1 MRITSSNVETALNN
15 FRALMKPCFINAA
28 SFPEAEV
35 DIGSGIKIPPIILYG
50 VDRIKATSSLTK
62 TDSTYDLTQIDRIDR
77 TTYDKIQIS
86 VNSDSSDS
94 SDTTPRFSYIPN
106 TTYIPIT
113 TYIPY
118 DKYTLDDIRT
128 AVDSD
133 PKVRSTHR
141 EYLSYLIYHYIQ
153 LIILS
158 AIAIKITTKP
168 IESDKTL
175 YTSYKTYITN
185 YIPHVRD
192 IDTGQPIQNYLSNK
206 SKVSNSSSSFV
217 EQKTYNKK
225 IINEIED
232 NERHLD
238 YLYLY
243 IYFIITLLVVIIL
256 FCILFK
262 NKNNYLIAVLVLLIL
277 INAYFSKYV
286 VLIEGFTD
294 IVNGDNC
301 DIHKDELIKFHL
313 CQVLNVAYER
323 FKSDDLPIIE
333 GVASELI
340 GENKLYKEL
349 YAKTKNLNINME
361 DKINIDTFSFYR
373 RKAYTNL
380 FMRIVIL
387 AVLLLILYNI
397 FGYNYIIVI
406 LGIVLF
412 CLILM
417 VYFYT
422 LKHINRTN
430 YSSKNWNHKYM
441 YSK

>member
-1 MRITSSNVETALNN
+1 MTINSGDVENALNE
-15 FRALMKPCFINAA
+15 FRALMKPCFIDSTNF
-28 SFPEAEV
+28 SGIEV
-35 DIGSGIKIPPIILYG
+35 DISEIQIPPEIQDYASGTNQIT
-50 VDRIKATSSLTK
+50 DNSLDVNLDIY
-62 TDSTYDLTQIDRIDR
+62 DSTQIDKISQA
-77 TTYDKIQIS
+77 TYDKIQIY
-86 VNSDSSDS
+86 DTSSFTSIKD
-94 SDTTPRFSYIPN
+94 
-106 TTYIPIT
+106 
-113 TYIPY
+113 YIPY
-118 DKYTLDDIRT
+118 DKYTLQNIRT

-133 PKVRSTHR
+133 VKVRSTHR
-141 EYLSYLIYHYIQ
+141 EYLSHLIYHYIQ

-158 AIAIKITTKP
+158 AVAIKITSQSG
-168 IESDKTL
+168 EL

-185 YIPHVRD
+185 YITNVRD
-192 IDTGQPIQNYLSNK
+192 IDTGQPIQNYVSNK
-206 SKVSNSSSSFV
+206 SKVFNSSSSFV

-262 NKNNYLIAVLVLLIL
+262 NKNNYLVAVLVLLIL

-286 VLIEGFTD
+286 VLIEGFNNIDLATS
-294 IVNGDNC
+294 NCPYGDT
-301 DIHKDELIKFHL
+301 IKFHL
-313 CQVLNVAYER
+313 CQALNVAYER
-323 FKSDDLPIIE
+323 FKSNDLPIIE
-333 GVASELI
+333 GVATKLI

>member
-1 MRITSSNVETALNN
+1 MTINSGDVENALNE
-15 FRALMKPCFINAA
+15 FRALMKPCFIDSTNF
-28 SFPEAEV
+28 SGIEV
-35 DIGSGIKIPPIILYG
+35 DISEIQIPPEIQDYASGTNQIT
-50 VDRIKATSSLTK
+50 DNSLDVNLDIY
-62 TDSTYDLTQIDRIDR
+62 DSTQIDKISQA
-77 TTYDKIQIS
+77 TYDKIQIY
-86 VNSDSSDS
+86 DTSSFTSIKD
-94 SDTTPRFSYIPN
+94 
-106 TTYIPIT
+106 
-113 TYIPY
+113 YIPY
-118 DKYTLDDIRT
+118 AKYTLQNIRT
-128 AVDSD
+128 AVGSD
-133 PKVRSTHR
+133 VNVRSTHR
-141 EYLSYLIYHYIQ
+141 EYLSHLIYHYIQ

-158 AIAIKITTKP
+158 AVAIKITSQSG
-168 IESDKTL
+168 EL

-185 YIPHVRD
+185 YITNVRD
-192 IDTGQPIQNYLSNK
+192 IDTGQPIQNYVSNK
-206 SKVSNSSSSFV
+206 SKVFNSSSSFV

-262 NKNNYLIAVLVLLIL
+262 NKNNYLVAVLVLLIL

-286 VLIEGFTD
+286 VLIEGFNNIDLATS
-294 IVNGDNC
+294 NCPYGDT
-301 DIHKDELIKFHL
+301 IKFHL
-313 CQVLNVAYER
+313 CQALNVAYER
-323 FKSDDLPIIE
+323 FKSNDLPIIE
-333 GVASELI
+333 GVATKLI

>member
-1 MRITSSNVETALNN
+1 MPITSGNVEDALND
-15 FRALMKPCFINAA
+15 FRALMKSCFIDPA
-28 SFPEAEV
+28 SFANIEV
-35 DIGSGIKIPPIILYG
+35 NIGSGIKIPPTIQPY
-50 VDRIKATSSLTK
+50 ASSSSNINQI
-62 TDSTYDLTQIDRIDR
+62 TDNNLSHDLDIYDSKQIDKISQA
-77 TTYDKIQIS
+77 TYNKIQINPTS
-86 VNSDSSDS
+86 
-94 SDTTPRFSYIPN
+94 
-106 TTYIPIT
+106 PIN

-118 DKYTLDDIRT
+118 EKYKLEDIRT
-128 AVDSD
+128 AVGSSSS
-133 PKVRSTHR
+133 VRSTHR
-141 EYLSYLIYHYIQ
+141 EYLSHLIYHYIQ

-158 AIAIKITTKP
+158 AIAIAIKIRTGAF
-168 IESDKTL
+168 IGVHKTL
-175 YTSYKTYITN
+175 YKTYIS
-185 YIPHVRD
+185 YIQKYIENVRD
-192 IDTGQPIQNYLSNK
+192 IDTGQPIQNYVSNK

-262 NKNNYLIAVLVLLIL
+262 NKNNYLVAVLVLLIL

-286 VLIEGFTD
+286 VLIEGFSNIDLTTS
-294 IVNGDNC
+294 NC
-301 DIHKDELIKFHL
+301 EASNTIKYHL
-313 CQVLNVAYER
+313 CQALNIAYER

-333 GVASELI
+333 GVASKLI

-349 YAKTKNLNINME
+349 YVKTRNLNINME

>member
-1 MRITSSNVETALNN
+1 MAITSGDVEKALND
-15 FRALMKPCFINAA
+15 FRALMKPCFIDQN
-28 SFPEAEV
+28 SFTDTEV
-35 DIGSGIKIPPIILYG
+35 DIGSGIKIPPEISANSNQITTE
-50 VDRIKATSSLTK
+50 DSLTVD
-62 TDSTYDLTQIDRIDR
+62 TSIYDSNEP
-77 TTYDKIQIS
+77 DKINAITYTS
-86 VNSDSSDS
+86 IKINSTSLN
-94 SDTTPRFSYIPN
+94 I
-106 TTYIPIT
+106 

-118 DKYTLDDIRT
+118 NKYKLEDIRT
-128 AVDSD
+128 AVGSSSS
-133 PKVRSTHR
+133 VRSTHR
-141 EYLSYLIYHYIQ
+141 EYLSHLIYHYIQ

-158 AIAIKITTKP
+158 AIAIKISTQSG
-168 IESDKTL
+168 EL
-175 YTSYKTYITN
+175 YTSYRTYITN
-185 YIPHVRD
+185 YIPNVRD
-192 IDTGQPIQNYLSNK
+192 INTGQPIQNYLSNK
-206 SKVSNSSSSFV
+206 SKVSDSSSSFV

-225 IINEIED
+225 IINEIKD

-262 NKNNYLIAVLVLLIL
+262 NKNNYLISTLVVLIL
-277 INAYFSKYV
+277 VNAYFSKYV
-286 VLIEGFTD
+286 VLIEGFSDD
-294 IVNGDNC
+294 IDLTTSKC
-301 DIHKDELIKFHL
+301 SYIDTIQYHL
-313 CQVLNVAYER
+313 CQALNVAYER
-323 FKSDDLPIIE
+323 FKSDDLPIIK

-361 DKINIDTFSFYR
+361 DKINIETFSFYR

>member
-1 MRITSSNVETALNN
+1 MTINSGDVENALNE
-15 FRALMKPCFINAA
+15 FRALMKPCFIDSTNF
-28 SFPEAEV
+28 SGIEV
-35 DIGSGIKIPPIILYG
+35 DISEIQIPPEIQDYASGTNQIT
-50 VDRIKATSSLTK
+50 DNSLDVNLDIY
-62 TDSTYDLTQIDRIDR
+62 DSTQIDKISQA
-77 TTYDKIQIS
+77 TYDKIQIY
-86 VNSDSSDS
+86 DTSSFTSIKD
-94 SDTTPRFSYIPN
+94 
-106 TTYIPIT
+106 
-113 TYIPY
+113 YIPY
-118 DKYTLDDIRT
+118 AKYTLQNIRT
-128 AVDSD
+128 AVGSD
-133 PKVRSTHR
+133 LNVRSTHR
-141 EYLSYLIYHYIQ
+141 EYLSHLIYHYIQ

-158 AIAIKITTKP
+158 AVAIKITSQSG
-168 IESDKTL
+168 EL

-185 YIPHVRD
+185 YITNVRD
-192 IDTGQPIQNYLSNK
+192 IDTGQPIQNYVSNK
-206 SKVSNSSSSFV
+206 SKVFNSSSSFV
-217 EQKTYNKK
+217 EQKTHNKK

-262 NKNNYLIAVLVLLIL
+262 NKNNYLVAVLVLLIL

-286 VLIEGFTD
+286 VLIEGFNNIDLATS
-294 IVNGDNC
+294 NCPYGDT
-301 DIHKDELIKFHL
+301 IKFHL
-313 CQVLNVAYER
+313 CQALNVAYER
-323 FKSDDLPIIE
+323 FKSNDLPIIE
-333 GVASELI
+333 GVATKLI

>member
-1 MRITSSNVETALNN
+1 MTINSGDVENALNE
-15 FRALMKPCFINAA
+15 FRALMKPCFIDSTNF
-28 SFPEAEV
+28 SGIEV
-35 DIGSGIKIPPIILYG
+35 DISEIQIPPEIQDYASGTNQIT
-50 VDRIKATSSLTK
+50 DNSLDVNLDIY
-62 TDSTYDLTQIDRIDR
+62 DSTQIDKISQA
-77 TTYDKIQIS
+77 TYDKIQIY
-86 VNSDSSDS
+86 DTSSFTSIKD
-94 SDTTPRFSYIPN
+94 
-106 TTYIPIT
+106 
-113 TYIPY
+113 YIPY
-118 DKYTLDDIRT
+118 AKYTLQNIRT
-128 AVDSD
+128 AVGSD
-133 PKVRSTHR
+133 LNVRSTHR
-141 EYLSYLIYHYIQ
+141 EYLSHLIYHYIQ

-158 AIAIKITTKP
+158 AVAIKITSQSG
-168 IESDKTL
+168 EL

-185 YIPHVRD
+185 YITNVRD
-192 IDTGQPIQNYLSNK
+192 IDTGQPIQNYVSNK
-206 SKVSNSSSSFV
+206 SKVFNSSSSFV
-217 EQKTYNKK
+217 EQKTHNKK

-262 NKNNYLIAVLVLLIL
+262 NKNNYLISVLILLIL

-286 VLIEGFTD
+286 VLIEGFNNIDLATS
-294 IVNGDNC
+294 NCPYGDT
-301 DIHKDELIKFHL
+301 IKFHL
-313 CQVLNVAYER
+313 CQALNVAYER
-323 FKSDDLPIIE
+323 FKSNDLPIIE
-333 GVASELI
+333 GVATKLI

>member
-1 MRITSSNVETALNN
+1 MVINSSNVEKALNE
-15 FRALMKPCFINAA
+15 FRDLMKPCFINTA
-28 SFPEAEV
+28 SFSNIEV
-35 DIGSGIKIPPIILYG
+35 NIGSGIKIPPIIQSYTDNG
-50 VDRIKATSSLTK
+50 NTNQITDNSL
-62 TDSTYDLTQIDRIDR
+62 DVNLDIYDTTQIYKISQP
-77 TTYDKIQIS
+77 TYDKIQIS
-86 VNSDSSDS
+86 GIDIN
-94 SDTTPRFSYIPN
+94 
-106 TTYIPIT
+106 

-118 DKYTLDDIRT
+118 DKYTLNDIRN
-128 AVDSD
+128 AVGSDSN
-133 PKVRSTHR
+133 VRSTHR
-141 EYLSYLIYHYIQ
+141 EYLSHLIYHYIQ

-158 AIAIKITTKP
+158 AIAIKIYDYNTEEQKSSN
-168 IESDKTL
+168 I
-175 YTSYKTYITN
+175 YTSYKTYIIN
-185 YIPHVRD
+185 YISNVRD
-192 IDTGQPIQNYLSNK
+192 IDTGQPIQNYVGNK

-243 IYFIITLLVVIIL
+243 IYFIITLLIVIIL

-262 NKNNYLIAVLVLLIL
+262 NKNNYLIAVLILLIL

-294 IVNGDNC
+294 IVNGDKC
-301 DIHKDELIKFHL
+301 DTHTNPIKFHL
-313 CQVLNVAYER
+313 CQALNVAYER
-323 FKSDDLPIIE
+323 FKSNELPIIE
-333 GVASELI
+333 GVATKLI

>member
-1 MRITSSNVETALNN
+1 MTINSGDVENALNE
-15 FRALMKPCFINAA
+15 FRALMKPCFIDSTNF
-28 SFPEAEV
+28 SGIEV
-35 DIGSGIKIPPIILYG
+35 DISEIQIPPEIQDYASGTNQIT
-50 VDRIKATSSLTK
+50 DNSLDVNLDIY
-62 TDSTYDLTQIDRIDR
+62 DSTQIDKISQA
-77 TTYDKIQIS
+77 TYDKIQIY
-86 VNSDSSDS
+86 DTSSFTSIKD
-94 SDTTPRFSYIPN
+94 
-106 TTYIPIT
+106 
-113 TYIPY
+113 YIPY
-118 DKYTLDDIRT
+118 DKYTLQNIRT

-133 PKVRSTHR
+133 VNVRSTHR
-141 EYLSYLIYHYIQ
+141 EYLSHLIYHYIQ

-158 AIAIKITTKP
+158 AVVIKITAQP
-168 IESDKTL
+168 ITSGKL
-175 YTSYKTYITN
+175 YDSYKTYITN
-185 YIPHVRD
+185 YITNVRD
-192 IDTGQPIQNYLSNK
+192 IDTGQPIQNYVSNK
-206 SKVSNSSSSFV
+206 SKVFDSSSSFV

-262 NKNNYLIAVLVLLIL
+262 NKNNYLISVLILLIL

-286 VLIEGFTD
+286 VLIEGFNNIDLATS
-294 IVNGDNC
+294 NCPYGDT
-301 DIHKDELIKFHL
+301 IKFHL
-313 CQVLNVAYER
+313 CQALNVAYER
-323 FKSDDLPIIE
+323 FKSNDLPIIE
-333 GVASELI
+333 GVATKLI

>member
-1 MRITSSNVETALNN
+1 MPITSNNVENTLND
-15 FRALMKPCFINAA
+15 FRDLMKPCFINSA
-28 SFPEAEV
+28 SFSNIEV
-35 DIGSGIKIPPIILYG
+35 NIGSGIKIPPIIQSYTTTNQ
-50 VDRIKATSSLTK
+50 I
-62 TDSTYDLTQIDRIDR
+62 TDSGLTVTTSTYVPTQIDKISQA
-77 TTYDKIQIS
+77 TYDKIQIYDTSSGSS
-86 VNSDSSDS
+86 VSTSIN
-94 SDTTPRFSYIPN
+94 
-106 TTYIPIT
+106 TYIS
-113 TYIPY
+113 Y
-118 DKYTLDDIRT
+118 DKYTLQYIRT
-128 AVDSD
+128 AVDSA
-133 PKVRSTHR
+133 PSVRSTHR
-141 EYLSYLIYHYIQ
+141 EYLSHLIYHYIQ

-158 AIAIKITTKP
+158 AIAIKINTNQSG
-168 IESDKTL
+168 EL
-175 YTSYKTYITN
+175 YDSYKTYITN
-185 YIPHVRD
+185 YITNVRD
-192 IDTGQPIQNYLSNK
+192 IDTEQPIQNYVSNK

-243 IYFIITLLVVIIL
+243 IYFIITLLIVIIL

-262 NKNNYLIAVLVLLIL
+262 NKNNYLIAVLILLIL

-286 VLIEGFTD
+286 VLIEGFAN

-301 DIHKDELIKFHL
+301 DTHKGELIKFHL
-313 CQVLNVAYER
+313 CQALNVAYER
-323 FKSDDLPIIE
+323 FKSNEIPIIE
-333 GVASELI
+333 GVATKLI

-387 AVLLLILYNI
+387 AILLLILYNI

>member
-1 MRITSSNVETALNN
+1 MTINSGNVEKALNE
-15 FRALMKPCFINAA
+15 FRALMKPCFIDPN
-28 SFPEAEV
+28 SFTNIAV
-35 DIGSGIKIPPIILYG
+35 VIGGIKIPPKISASSSQITTEDSLT
-50 VDRIKATSSLTK
+50 VDISIYDPSKPDKINEITYNSIKINATSL
-62 TDSTYDLTQIDRIDR
+62 I
-77 TTYDKIQIS
+77 
-86 VNSDSSDS
+86 N
-94 SDTTPRFSYIPN
+94 
-106 TTYIPIT
+106 

-118 DKYTLDDIRT
+118 EKYTLNDIRI
-128 AVDSD
+128 AVSSN
-133 PKVRSTHR
+133 PNVKSTHR
-141 EYLSYLIYHYIQ
+141 EYLSHLIYHYIQ

-158 AIAIKITTKP
+158 AIAIKIRTTP
-168 IESDKTL
+168 FIEDDKTL
-175 YTSYKTYITN
+175 YKSYKTYITN
-185 YIPHVRD
+185 YITNVRD
-192 IDTGQPIQNYLSNK
+192 IDTGQPIQNYVSNK

-243 IYFIITLLVVIIL
+243 IYFIITLLIVIIL

>member
-1 MRITSSNVETALNN
+1 MPITSNNVENTLND
-15 FRALMKPCFINAA
+15 FRDLMKPCFINSA
-28 SFPEAEV
+28 SFSNIEV
-35 DIGSGIKIPPIILYG
+35 NIGSGIKIPPIIQSYTTTNQ
-50 VDRIKATSSLTK
+50 I
-62 TDSTYDLTQIDRIDR
+62 TDSGLTVTTSTYVPTQIDKISQA
-77 TTYDKIQIS
+77 TYDKIQIYDTSSGSS
-86 VNSDSSDS
+86 VSTSIN
-94 SDTTPRFSYIPN
+94 
-106 TTYIPIT
+106 TYIS
-113 TYIPY
+113 Y
-118 DKYTLDDIRT
+118 DKYTLQYIRT
-128 AVDSD
+128 AVDSA
-133 PKVRSTHR
+133 PSVRSTHR
-141 EYLSYLIYHYIQ
+141 EYLSHLIYHYIQ

-158 AIAIKITTKP
+158 AIAIKINTNQSG
-168 IESDKTL
+168 EL
-175 YTSYKTYITN
+175 YDSYKTYITN
-185 YIPHVRD
+185 YITNVRD
-192 IDTGQPIQNYLSNK
+192 IDTEQPIQNYVSNK

-243 IYFIITLLVVIIL
+243 IYFIITLLIVIIL

-262 NKNNYLIAVLVLLIL
+262 NKNNYLIAVLILLIL

-286 VLIEGFTD
+286 VLIEGFAN

-301 DIHKDELIKFHL
+301 DTHKDELIKFHL
-313 CQVLNVAYER
+313 CQALNVAYER
-323 FKSDDLPIIE
+323 FKSNEIPIIE
-333 GVASELI
+333 GVATKLI

-387 AVLLLILYNI
+387 AILLLILYNI

-417 VYFYT
+417 VYFLY
-422 LKHINRTN
+422 LKT
-430 YSSKNWNHKYM
+430 Y
-441 YSK
+441 

>member
-1 MRITSSNVETALNN
+1 MTINSGNVENALNT
-15 FRALMKPCFINAA
+15 FRDLMKPCFIDQDRLADT
-28 SFPEAEV
+28 EV
-35 DIGSGIKIPPIILYG
+35 VIGSGSEITIPPKINSI
-50 VDRIKATSSLTK
+50 
-62 TDSTYDLTQIDRIDR
+62 TDNDLTEDDFIYDPIQ
-77 TTYDKIQIS
+77 TDKIS
-86 VNSDSSDS
+86 EA
-94 SDTTPRFSYIPN
+94 
-106 TTYIPIT
+106 TYNKIRINNKDLIK
-113 TYIPY
+113 YIPY
-118 DKYTLDDIRT
+118 DKYTLNNIRN

-141 EYLSYLIYHYIQ
+141 EYLSHLIYHYIQ

-158 AIAIKITTKP
+158 AIAIKIRTTP
-168 IESDKTL
+168 SIENDKTL
-175 YTSYKTYITN
+175 YTSFRTYITN
-185 YIPHVRD
+185 YIRNVRD

-206 SKVSNSSSSFV
+206 SKVSNSSSFFV
-217 EQKTYNKK
+217 EQKTHNKK
-225 IINEIED
+225 LINEIND
-232 NERHLD
+232 NERHLE

-243 IYFIITLLVVIIL
+243 IYFIITLLIVIIL

-262 NKNNYLIAVLVLLIL
+262 NKNSYLIAVLVLLIL

-286 VLIEGFTD
+286 VLIEGFNSD
-294 IVNGDNC
+294 I
-301 DIHKDELIKFHL
+301 DITTGKCSFEEPISYHL
-313 CQVLNVAYER
+313 CQALNVAYER
-323 FKSDDLPIIE
+323 FKSDDLPIIK
-333 GVASELI
+333 GVASKLI

-361 DKINIDTFSFYR
+361 DKININTFLFYR

>member
-1 MRITSSNVETALNN
+1 MPITSGNVENALNT
-15 FRALMKPCFINAA
+15 FRALMKPCFINTA
-28 SFPEAEV
+28 SFDNTEFNL
-35 DIGSGIKIPPIILYG
+35 GSGIKIPPKIEKG
-50 VDRIKATSSLTK
+50 SNQIKDNNLSLDLDIY
-62 TDSTYDLTQIDRIDR
+62 DSKQIDKISQA
-77 TTYDKIQIS
+77 TYDKIQIND
-86 VNSDSSDS
+86 NSGVP
-94 SDTTPRFSYIPN
+94 TLIN
-106 TTYIPIT
+106 TYIL
-113 TYIPY
+113 Y
-118 DKYTLDDIRT
+118 DKYTLQDIRT
-128 AVDSD
+128 AVGSD
-133 PKVRSTHR
+133 LNVRSTHR
-141 EYLSYLIYHYIQ
+141 EYLSHLIYHYIQ

-158 AIAIKITTKP
+158 AIAIN
-168 IESDKTL
+168 
-175 YTSYKTYITN
+175 YTDENKNKNIYKSYKTYITN
-185 YIPHVRD
+185 YITNVRD
-192 IDTGQPIQNYLSNK
+192 IDTGQPIQNYVSNK
-206 SKVSNSSSSFV
+206 SKVFDSSSSFV

-243 IYFIITLLVVIIL
+243 IYFIITLLIVIIL

-262 NKNNYLIAVLVLLIL
+262 NKNNYLVAVLVLLIL

-294 IVNGDNC
+294 IVNGDKC
-301 DIHKDELIKFHL
+301 DTHKAEEIKFHL
-313 CQVLNVAYER
+313 CQALNVAYER
-323 FKSDDLPIIE
+323 FKSNELPIIE
-333 GVASELI
+333 GVATKLI

-349 YAKTKNLNINME
+349 YAKTRNLNINME

>member
-1 MRITSSNVETALNN
+1 MPITSNNVENTLND
-15 FRALMKPCFINAA
+15 FRDLMKPCFINSA
-28 SFPEAEV
+28 SFSNIEV
-35 DIGSGIKIPPIILYG
+35 NIGSGIKIPPIIQSYTTTNQ
-50 VDRIKATSSLTK
+50 I
-62 TDSTYDLTQIDRIDR
+62 TDSGLTVTTSTYVPTQIDKISQA
-77 TTYDKIQIS
+77 TYDKIQIYDTSSGSS
-86 VNSDSSDS
+86 VSTSIN
-94 SDTTPRFSYIPN
+94 
-106 TTYIPIT
+106 TYIS
-113 TYIPY
+113 Y
-118 DKYTLDDIRT
+118 DKYTLQYIRT
-128 AVDSD
+128 AVDSA
-133 PKVRSTHR
+133 PSVRSTHR
-141 EYLSYLIYHYIQ
+141 EYLSHLIYHYIQ

-158 AIAIKITTKP
+158 AIAIKINTNQSG
-168 IESDKTL
+168 EL
-175 YTSYKTYITN
+175 YDSYKTYITN
-185 YIPHVRD
+185 YITNVRD
-192 IDTGQPIQNYLSNK
+192 IDTEQPIQNYVSNK

-243 IYFIITLLVVIIL
+243 IYFIITLLIVIIL

-262 NKNNYLIAVLVLLIL
+262 NKNNYLIAVLILLIL

-286 VLIEGFTD
+286 VLIEGFAN

-301 DIHKDELIKFHL
+301 DTHKGELIKFHL
-313 CQVLNVAYER
+313 CQALNVAYER
-323 FKSDDLPIIE
+323 FKSNEIPIIE
-333 GVASELI
+333 GVATKLI

>member
-1 MRITSSNVETALNN
+1 MAINSGDVENALNE
-15 FRALMKPCFINAA
+15 FRALMKPCFINSA
-28 SFPEAEV
+28 SFPDTAV
-35 DIGSGIKIPPIILYG
+35 VLGSGIKIPPIIQSYTTNRNQNQITASG
-50 VDRIKATSSLTK
+50 LTD
-62 TDSTYDLTQIDRIDR
+62 TTSTYVTTQIDKISQA
-77 TTYDKIQIS
+77 TYDKIQIS
-86 VNSDSSDS
+86 GN
-94 SDTTPRFSYIPN
+94 YI
-106 TTYIPIT
+106 Y

-118 DKYTLDDIRT
+118 DKYTLNNIRIE
-128 AVDSD
+128 VGSD
-133 PKVRSTHR
+133 LKVKSTHR
-141 EYLSYLIYHYIQ
+141 EYLSHLIYHYIQ

-158 AIAIKITTKP
+158 AIAIQITNTAS
-168 IESDKTL
+168 IIAGTTL
-175 YTSYKTYITN
+175 YDSYKTYIIN
-185 YIPHVRD
+185 YISNVKN
-192 IDTGQPIQNYLSNK
+192 IDTGQPIQNYVSNK

-225 IINEIED
+225 IINEIDD

-243 IYFIITLLVVIIL
+243 IYFIITLLIVIIL

-262 NKNNYLIAVLVLLIL
+262 NKNNYLIAVLILLLL

-286 VLIEGFTD
+286 VLIEGFAN
-294 IVNGDNC
+294 IVNGDKCHTHSN
-301 DIHKDELIKFHL
+301 LKFHL
-313 CQVLNVAYER
+313 CQALNVAYER
-323 FKSDDLPIIE
+323 FKSNELPIIE
-333 GVASELI
+333 GVATKLI

-361 DKINIDTFSFYR
+361 DKININTFSFYR

-387 AVLLLILYNI
+387 SILLLILYNI

>member
-1 MRITSSNVETALNN
+1 MSITSENVEKALNN
-15 FRALMKPCFINAA
+15 FRDLMKPCFINSA
-28 SFPEAEV
+28 SFGDAKFDI
-35 DIGSGIKIPPIILYG
+35 DIGSGIYIPPIIQAY
-50 VDRIKATSSLTK
+50 IYSNQITTSNLTE
-62 TDSTYDLTQIDRIDR
+62 TDSTYDSTQIDKISQA
-77 TTYDKIQIS
+77 TYDKIKINDT
-86 VNSDSSDS
+86 NS
-94 SDTTPRFSYIPN
+94 TPINSYIPYN
-106 TTYIPIT
+106 
-113 TYIPY
+113 
-118 DKYTLDDIRT
+118 KYTLQYIRT
-128 AVDSD
+128 AVGSNSN
-133 PKVRSTHR
+133 VRSTYR
-141 EYLSYLIYHYIQ
+141 EYLSHLIYHYIQ

-158 AIAIKITTKP
+158 AIAIKIRTSGSFIT
-168 IESDKTL
+168 SDKTL
-175 YTSYKTYITN
+175 HKTYISYITN
-185 YIPHVRD
+185 YIPNVGD
-192 IDTGQPIQNYLSNK
+192 IDTGQPIQNYISNK

-262 NKNNYLIAVLVLLIL
+262 NKNNYLVAVLVLLIL

-286 VLIEGFTD
+286 VLIEGFSTIEVIAQSPRTSPTECSDHLD
-294 IVNGDNC
+294 IQ
-301 DIHKDELIKFHL
+301 KDSKSVIKYKLCQAFQITYNKFNNNSIDSTELIREH
-313 CQVLNVAYER
+313 
-323 FKSDDLPIIE
+323 
-333 GVASELI
+333 
-340 GENKLYKEL
+340 KLYDGL
-349 YAKTKNLNINME
+349 YNKAKNINLNTK

-422 LKHINRTN
+422 LKHMSRTN
-430 YSSKNWNHKYM
+430 YRSKNWI
-441 YSK
+441 

>member
-1 MRITSSNVETALNN
+1 MAINSGDVENALND
-15 FRALMKPCFINAA
+15 FRDLMKPCFINST
-28 SFPEAEV
+28 SFLDTEV
-35 DIGSGIKIPPIILYG
+35 VIGGIKIPPIIQSY
-50 VDRIKATSSLTK
+50 TSNGSQNQI
-62 TDSTYDLTQIDRIDR
+62 TDSGLTGNTSTYVPTQIDKISQA
-77 TTYDKIQIS
+77 TYDKIKIH
-86 VNSDSSDS
+86 NSSNVLTS
-94 SDTTPRFSYIPN
+94 
-106 TTYIPIT
+106 IT
-113 TYIPY
+113 DYIPY
-118 DKYTLDDIRT
+118 TKYTLEDIRK

-133 PKVRSTHR
+133 PKVRSTHT
-141 EYLSYLIYHYIQ
+141 EYLSHLIYHYIQ

-158 AIAIKITTKP
+158 AIAIKITTAPAITSGK
-168 IESDKTL
+168 L
-175 YTSYKTYITN
+175 YTSYKTYITY
-185 YIPHVRD
+185 YISIVKD
-192 IDTGQPIQNYLSNK
+192 IDRTLIKKNYNSNK
-206 SKVSNSSSSFV
+206 NKVSNSSSSFV

-262 NKNNYLIAVLVLLIL
+262 NKNNYLVAVLVLLIL

-286 VLIEGFTD
+286 VLIEGFSTNID
-294 IVNGDNC
+294 ITTGKC
-301 DIHKDELIKFHL
+301 SYTEPILYHL
-313 CQVLNVAYER
+313 CQALNVVYQR
-323 FKSDDLPIIE
+323 FKSSRLPIIE
-333 GVASELI
+333 GVSTQIIVEH
-340 GENKLYKEL
+340 KLYTGL
-349 YAKTKNLNINME
+349 YNKAKNINLNTKN
-361 DKINIDTFSFYR
+361 KINIDTFSFYR

-422 LKHINRTN
+422 LKHMSRTN
-430 YSSKNWNHKYM
+430 YRSKNWI
-441 YSK
+441 

>member
-1 MRITSSNVETALNN
+1 MPITSGNVEKALND
-15 FRALMKPCFINAA
+15 FRALMKPCFINSA
-28 SFPEAEV
+28 SFDNTEFNL
-35 DIGSGIKIPPIILYG
+35 GSGIKIPPDSNNI
-50 VDRIKATSSLTK
+50 ATEASLTAE
-62 TDSTYDLTQIDRIDR
+62 TSICDSNEP
-77 TTYDKIQIS
+77 DKINAI
-86 VNSDSSDS
+86 
-94 SDTTPRFSYIPN
+94 
-106 TTYIPIT
+106 TYTSIKINGTSLDT

-118 DKYTLDDIRT
+118 AKYTLQNIT
-128 AVDSD
+128 IAVGSD
-133 PKVRSTHR
+133 LNVRSTHR
-141 EYLSYLIYHYIQ
+141 EYLSHLIYHYIQ

-158 AIAIKITTKP
+158 AVAIKITSQSG
-168 IESDKTL
+168 EL

-185 YIPHVRD
+185 YITNVRD
-192 IDTGQPIQNYLSNK
+192 IDTGQPIQNYVSNK
-206 SKVSNSSSSFV
+206 SKVFNSSSSFV
-217 EQKTYNKK
+217 EQKTHNKK

-262 NKNNYLIAVLVLLIL
+262 NKNNYLVAVLILLIL

-286 VLIEGFTD
+286 VLIEGFNNIDLATS
-294 IVNGDNC
+294 NCPYGDT
-301 DIHKDELIKFHL
+301 IKFHL
-313 CQVLNVAYER
+313 CQALNVAYER
-323 FKSDDLPIIE
+323 FKSNDLPIIE
-333 GVASELI
+333 GVATKLI

>member
-1 MRITSSNVETALNN
+1 MSITSGNVENALNT
-15 FRALMKPCFINAA
+15 FRDLMKPCFINTA
-28 SFPEAEV
+28 SFSNIEV
-35 DIGSGIKIPPIILYG
+35 NIGSGIKIPPDSNNI
-50 VDRIKATSSLTK
+50 ATKDSLTAQ
-62 TDSTYDLTQIDRIDR
+62 TSIYDSNEPDKINKITYDNIKNND
-77 TTYDKIQIS
+77 TYLI
-86 VNSDSSDS
+86 N
-94 SDTTPRFSYIPN
+94 
-106 TTYIPIT
+106 TYIL
-113 TYIPY
+113 Y
-118 DKYTLDDIRT
+118 DKYTLQDIGI
-128 AVDSD
+128 AVDSN

-141 EYLSYLIYHYIQ
+141 EYLSHLIYHYIQ

-158 AIAIKITTKP
+158 AIAIKITTTSITSGK
-168 IESDKTL
+168 L
-175 YTSYKTYITN
+175 YDSYKTYITN
-185 YIPHVRD
+185 YITNVRD
-192 IDTGQPIQNYLSNK
+192 IDTGQPIQNYVGNK

-243 IYFIITLLVVIIL
+243 IYFIITLLIVIIL

-262 NKNNYLIAVLVLLIL
+262 NKNNYLVAVLVLLIL

-294 IVNGDNC
+294 IVNGDKC
-301 DIHKDELIKFHL
+301 DTHKAEEIKFHL
-313 CQVLNVAYER
+313 CQALNVAYER
-323 FKSDDLPIIE
+323 FKSNELPIIE
-333 GVASELI
+333 GVATKLI

-349 YAKTKNLNINME
+349 YAKTRNLNINME

>member
-1 MRITSSNVETALNN
+1 MPITSGNVEKALND
-15 FRALMKPCFINAA
+15 FRALMKPCFIDSA
-28 SFPEAEV
+28 SFDNTEFNL
-35 DIGSGIKIPPIILYG
+35 GSGIKIPPDSNNITTTVRLT
-50 VDRIKATSSLTK
+50 AETSIC
-62 TDSTYDLTQIDRIDR
+62 DSNEP
-77 TTYDKIQIS
+77 DKINAI
-86 VNSDSSDS
+86 
-94 SDTTPRFSYIPN
+94 
-106 TTYIPIT
+106 TYTSIKINGTSLDT

-118 DKYTLDDIRT
+118 AKYTLQNIT
-128 AVDSD
+128 IAVGSD
-133 PKVRSTHR
+133 LNVRSTHR
-141 EYLSYLIYHYIQ
+141 EYLSHLIYHYIQ

-158 AIAIKITTKP
+158 AVAIKITSQSG
-168 IESDKTL
+168 EL

-185 YIPHVRD
+185 YITNVRD
-192 IDTGQPIQNYLSNK
+192 IDTGQPIQNYVSNK
-206 SKVSNSSSSFV
+206 SKVFNSSSSFV
-217 EQKTYNKK
+217 EQKTHNKK

-262 NKNNYLIAVLVLLIL
+262 NKNNYLVAVLILLIL

-286 VLIEGFTD
+286 VLIEGFNNIDLATS
-294 IVNGDNC
+294 NCPYGDT
-301 DIHKDELIKFHL
+301 IKFHL
-313 CQVLNVAYER
+313 CQALNVAYER
-323 FKSDDLPIIE
+323 FKSNDLPIIE
-333 GVASELI
+333 GVATKLI

>member
-1 MRITSSNVETALNN
+1 MPITSGNVENALNT
-15 FRALMKPCFINAA
+15 FRALMKPCFINSA
-28 SFPEAEV
+28 SFDNTEFNL
-35 DIGSGIKIPPIILYG
+35 GSGIKIPPDSNNI
-50 VDRIKATSSLTK
+50 ATEASLTAE
-62 TDSTYDLTQIDRIDR
+62 TSIYDSNEPDKINEITYDNI
-77 TTYDKIQIS
+77 K
-86 VNSDSSDS
+86 NN
-94 SDTTPRFSYIPN
+94 DTSLIN
-106 TTYIPIT
+106 TYIS
-113 TYIPY
+113 Y
-118 DKYTLDDIRT
+118 DKYTLNDIRN

-133 PKVRSTHR
+133 LKVRSTHR
-141 EYLSYLIYHYIQ
+141 EYLSHLIYHYIQ

-158 AIAIKITTKP
+158 AVAIKITSQSGK
-168 IESDKTL
+168 L
-175 YTSYKTYITN
+175 YDSYKTYITN
-185 YIPHVRD
+185 YITNVRD
-192 IDTGQPIQNYLSNK
+192 IDTGQPIQNYVSNK
-206 SKVSNSSSSFV
+206 SKVFNSSSSFV
-217 EQKTYNKK
+217 EQKTHNKK

-262 NKNNYLIAVLVLLIL
+262 NKNNYLVAVLILLIL

-286 VLIEGFTD
+286 VLIEGFNNIDLATS
-294 IVNGDNC
+294 NCPYGDT
-301 DIHKDELIKFHL
+301 IKFHL
-313 CQVLNVAYER
+313 CQALNVAYER
-323 FKSDDLPIIE
+323 FKSNELPIIE
-333 GVASELI
+333 GVATKLI

>member
-1 MRITSSNVETALNN
+1 MAINSGNVKKALNE
-15 FRALMKPCFINAA
+15 FRALMKPCFIDTARLA
-28 SFPEAEV
+28 DKEV
-35 DIGSGIKIPPIILYG
+35 NIGSGIKIPPIIQAYVSDTNQITDNSLD
-50 VDRIKATSSLTK
+50 VDLDIY
-62 TDSTYDLTQIDRIDR
+62 DSTQIDKISQA
-77 TTYDKIQIS
+77 TYDKIQIY
-86 VNSDSSDS
+86 DTSSFTS
-94 SDTTPRFSYIPN
+94 IK
-106 TTYIPIT
+106 

-118 DKYTLDDIRT
+118 NKYTLQNIRT
-128 AVDSD
+128 AVGSA
-133 PKVRSTHR
+133 PSVRSTHR
-141 EYLSYLIYHYIQ
+141 EYLSHLIYHYIQ

-158 AIAIKITTKP
+158 AIAIKITTAPAITSGK
-168 IESDKTL
+168 L
-175 YTSYKTYITN
+175 YDSYKTYIQK
-185 YIPHVRD
+185 YIENVRD
-192 IDTGQPIQNYLSNK
+192 IDTGQPIQNYVGNK

-277 INAYFSKYV
+277 INAYFSKNV

-294 IVNGDNC
+294 IVNGDRC
-301 DIHKDELIKFHL
+301 DTHTNPITNPIKFHL
-313 CQVLNVAYER
+313 CQALNIAYER

-333 GVASELI
+333 GVASKLI

-349 YAKTKNLNINME
+349 YAKTRNLNINME

-387 AVLLLILYNI
+387 GILLLILYNI

-417 VYFYT
+417 IYFYT
-422 LKHINRTN
+422 LKHMSRTN
-430 YSSKNWNHKYM
+430 YRTKNWI
-441 YSK
+441 

>member
-1 MRITSSNVETALNN
+1 MAITSGDVEKALND
-15 FRALMKPCFINAA
+15 FRALMKPCFIDQN
-28 SFPEAEV
+28 SFTDTEV
-35 DIGSGIKIPPIILYG
+35 DIGSGIKIPPKISASSNQITTEVSLTANTSIY
-50 VDRIKATSSLTK
+50 DPSEPDKINAITYNSIKINATSLS
-62 TDSTYDLTQIDRIDR
+62 
-77 TTYDKIQIS
+77 
-86 VNSDSSDS
+86 N
-94 SDTTPRFSYIPN
+94 
-106 TTYIPIT
+106 

-118 DKYTLDDIRT
+118 DKYTLQNIRI
-128 AVDSD
+128 AVGSD
-133 PKVRSTHR
+133 LKIRSTHR
-141 EYLSYLIYHYIQ
+141 EYLSHLIYHYIQ

-158 AIAIKITTKP
+158 AIAIKIRTRP
-168 IESDKTL
+168 FIPDDKTL
-175 YTSYKTYITN
+175 YKSYRTYITN
-185 YIPHVRD
+185 YITNVRD
-192 IDTGQPIQNYLSNK
+192 IDTGQPIQNYVSNK
-206 SKVSNSSSSFV
+206 RKVFNSSNSFV
-217 EQKTYNKK
+217 EQKIYNKK

-286 VLIEGFTD
+286 VLIEGFAN

-301 DIHKDELIKFHL
+301 DIHKDEVIDFHL
-313 CQVLNVAYER
+313 CQALNVAYER
-323 FKSDDLPIIE
+323 FKSNELPIIE
-333 GVASELI
+333 GVATKLI

-349 YAKTKNLNINME
+349 YAKTKNLNINMK

>member
-1 MRITSSNVETALNN
+1 MPITSDNVEGALNE
-15 FRALMKPCFINAA
+15 FRALMKPCFINTANF
-28 SFPEAEV
+28 SDNEFEL
-35 DIGSGIKIPPIILYG
+35 DIESEITIPPKIDSITANGLTEDNFIY
-50 VDRIKATSSLTK
+50 DPIQTDKISEAT
-62 TDSTYDLTQIDRIDR
+62 YN
-77 TTYDKIQIS
+77 KIQIT
-86 VNSDSSDS
+86 NKDLSD
-94 SDTTPRFSYIPN
+94 
-106 TTYIPIT
+106 
-113 TYIPY
+113 YIPY
-118 DKYTLDDIRT
+118 KKYRLQEIRN
-128 AVDSD
+128 AVDSNSN
-133 PKVRSTHR
+133 VRSTHR
-141 EYLSYLIYHYIQ
+141 EYLSHLIYHYIQ

-158 AIAIKITTKP
+158 AIAIKIRTTP
-168 IESDKTL
+168 SIENDKTL
-175 YTSYKTYITN
+175 YTSFRTYITN
-185 YIPHVRD
+185 YIRNVRD

-206 SKVSNSSSSFV
+206 SKVSNSSSFFV
-217 EQKTYNKK
+217 EQKTHNKK
-225 IINEIED
+225 LINEIND
-232 NERHLD
+232 NERHLE

-243 IYFIITLLVVIIL
+243 IYFIITLLIVIIL

-262 NKNNYLIAVLVLLIL
+262 NKNSYLIAVLVLLIL

-286 VLIEGFTD
+286 VLIEGFNSD
-294 IVNGDNC
+294 I
-301 DIHKDELIKFHL
+301 DITTGKCSFEEPISYHL
-313 CQVLNVAYER
+313 CQALNVAYER
-323 FKSDDLPIIE
+323 FKSNELPIIE
-333 GVASELI
+333 GVATKLI

-387 AVLLLILYNI
+387 SILLLILYNI

>member
-1 MRITSSNVETALNN
+1 MPITSGNVEKALND
-15 FRALMKPCFINAA
+15 FRALMKPCFINSI
-28 SFPEAEV
+28 SFTNTEV
-35 DIGSGIKIPPIILYG
+35 DIGSGIKIPPKIQAY
-50 VDRIKATSSLTK
+50 TTK
-62 TDSTYDLTQIDRIDR
+62 NQITDSGLDDNLDIYDSIQIDKISQATYDT
-77 TTYDKIQIS
+77 IQIYDNSSGSS
-86 VNSDSSDS
+86 VLTSIN
-94 SDTTPRFSYIPN
+94 
-106 TTYIPIT
+106 

-118 DKYTLDDIRT
+118 SKYTLQNIRI
-128 AVDSD
+128 AVSSN
-133 PKVRSTHR
+133 PNVKSTHR
-141 EYLSYLIYHYIQ
+141 EYLSHLIYHYIQ

-158 AIAIKITTKP
+158 AIAIKIRTTP
-168 IESDKTL
+168 FIENDKTL

-185 YIPHVRD
+185 YITNVRD
-192 IDTGQPIQNYLSNK
+192 IDTGQPIQNYVSNK
-206 SKVSNSSSSFV
+206 SKVYNSSNSFV

-243 IYFIITLLVVIIL
+243 IYFIITLLIVIIL

-262 NKNNYLIAVLVLLIL
+262 NKNNYLVAVLVLLIL
-277 INAYFSKYV
+277 VNAYFSKYV
-286 VLIEGFTD
+286 VLIEGFAD
-294 IVNGDNC
+294 IVNGDKC
-301 DIHKDELIKFHL
+301 DTHSNLKFHL
-313 CQVLNVAYER
+313 CQALNVAYER
-323 FKSDDLPIIE
+323 FKSNELPIIE
-333 GVASELI
+333 GVATKLI

-361 DKINIDTFSFYR
+361 DKININTFLFYR

-397 FGYNYIIVI
+397 FGYNYTIVI

>member
-1 MRITSSNVETALNN
+1 MPITSNNVENTLND
-15 FRALMKPCFINAA
+15 FRDLMKPCFINSA
-28 SFPEAEV
+28 SFSNTAVPISE
-35 DIGSGIKIPPIILYG
+35 IKIPPDSNQITTEY
-50 VDRIKATSSLTK
+50 SLTAD
-62 TDSTYDLTQIDRIDR
+62 TSIYDSNEPDKINK
-77 TTYDKIQIS
+77 TTYNSIKINGTYLIC
-86 VNSDSSDS
+86 
-94 SDTTPRFSYIPN
+94 
-106 TTYIPIT
+106 TYIS
-113 TYIPY
+113 Y
-118 DKYTLDDIRT
+118 DKYTLQYIRT
-128 AVDSD
+128 AVGSD
-133 PKVRSTHR
+133 LKVRSTHR
-141 EYLSYLIYHYIQ
+141 EYLSHLIYHYIQ

-158 AIAIKITTKP
+158 AIAIKINTNQSG
-168 IESDKTL
+168 EL
-175 YTSYKTYITN
+175 YDSYKTYITN
-185 YIPHVRD
+185 YITNVRD
-192 IDTGQPIQNYLSNK
+192 IDTEQPIQNYVSNK

-243 IYFIITLLVVIIL
+243 IYFIITLLIVIIL

-262 NKNNYLIAVLVLLIL
+262 NKNNYLIAVLILLIL

-286 VLIEGFTD
+286 VLIEGFAN

-301 DIHKDELIKFHL
+301 DTHKDELIKFHL
-313 CQVLNVAYER
+313 CQALNVAYER
-323 FKSDDLPIIE
+323 FKSNEIPIIE
-333 GVASELI
+333 GVATKLI

-387 AVLLLILYNI
+387 AILLLILYNI

>member
-1 MRITSSNVETALNN
+1 MSITSGNVENALNE
-15 FRALMKPCFINAA
+15 FRALMKPCFIN
-28 SFPEAEV
+28 STRFSETEV
-35 DIGSGIKIPPIILYG
+35 DIGSGIKIPPKISASSNQITTTATLTANTSIYYSSKP
-50 VDRIKATSSLTK
+50 DKINAITYNSIKINATSLS
-62 TDSTYDLTQIDRIDR
+62 
-77 TTYDKIQIS
+77 
-86 VNSDSSDS
+86 N
-94 SDTTPRFSYIPN
+94 
-106 TTYIPIT
+106 

-118 DKYTLDDIRT
+118 DKYTLNDIRI
-128 AVDSD
+128 AVGSD
-133 PKVRSTHR
+133 LKIRSTHR
-141 EYLSYLIYHYIQ
+141 EYLSHLIYHYIQ

-158 AIAIKITTKP
+158 AIAIKLNTTK
-168 IESDKTL
+168 SGKL
-175 YTSYKTYITN
+175 FKSYKTYITN
-185 YIPHVRD
+185 YITNVRD
-192 IDTGQPIQNYLSNK
+192 IDTGQPIQNYVSNK
-206 SKVSNSSSSFV
+206 SKVFNSSSSFV

-262 NKNNYLIAVLVLLIL
+262 NKNNYLVAILVLLIL
-277 INAYFSKYV
+277 VNAYFSKYV
-286 VLIEGFTD
+286 VLIEGFAN
-294 IVNGDNC
+294 ILNGDKCHTHTN
-301 DIHKDELIKFHL
+301 ITKFHL
-313 CQVLNVAYER
+313 CQALNVAYER
-323 FKSDDLPIIE
+323 FKSNELPIIE
-333 GVASELI
+333 GVATKLI

>member
-1 MRITSSNVETALNN
+1 MAINSGNVKDALNE
-15 FRALMKPCFINAA
+15 FRALMKPCFINST
-28 SFPEAEV
+28 SFPETEV
-35 DIGSGIKIPPIILYG
+35 VIGGIKIPPKILSG
-50 VDRIKATSSLTK
+50 SSQITTEGSLTAD
-62 TDSTYDLTQIDRIDR
+62 TSTYNSSETDKISQA
-77 TTYDKIQIS
+77 TYDKIQINATS
-86 VNSDSSDS
+86 LIN
-94 SDTTPRFSYIPN
+94 
-106 TTYIPIT
+106 

-118 DKYTLDDIRT
+118 EKYTLQNIRN

-133 PKVRSTHR
+133 RSVLLIKR
-141 EYLSYLIYHYIQ
+141 EYLTFLIYHYIQ

-158 AIAIKITTKP
+158 AVAIKITSDSVAKDKQLYKSYIKYINNHIREISDIDIYKP
-168 IESDKTL
+168 IKN
-175 YTSYKTYITN
+175 YKTNI
-185 YIPHVRD
+185 
-192 IDTGQPIQNYLSNK
+192 GKIQ
-206 SKVSNSSSSFV
+206 VSNNKFL

-243 IYFIITLLVVIIL
+243 IYFIITLLIVIIL

-262 NKNNYLIAVLVLLIL
+262 NKNNYLISVLVLLIL
-277 INAYFSKYV
+277 VNAYFSKYV
-286 VLIEGFTD
+286 VLIEGFTTIEVIAKSPETSPTECSIHLD
-294 IVNGDNC
+294 IQTDPKSEIKYKLCQAFQITYNKFEKNSIDST
-301 DIHKDELIKFHL
+301 ELIK
-313 CQVLNVAYER
+313 
-323 FKSDDLPIIE
+323 
-333 GVASELI
+333 
-340 GENKLYKEL
+340 ENKLYNGL
-349 YAKTKNLNINME
+349 YNKAKNINLNTK

-387 AVLLLILYNI
+387 GILLLILYNI

-422 LKHINRTN
+422 LKHMSRTN
-430 YSSKNWNHKYM
+430 YRTKNWI
-441 YSK
+441 

>member
-1 MRITSSNVETALNN
+1 MPITSNNVEKALND
-15 FRALMKPCFINAA
+15 FRDLMKLCFIDQNR
-28 SFPEAEV
+28 FTDTEV
-35 DIGSGIKIPPIILYG
+35 NIGSGIKIPPKIQKGSDQI
-50 VDRIKATSSLTK
+50 TSSNLNADLNIY
-62 TDSTYDLTQIDRIDR
+62 DSRHI
-77 TTYDKIQIS
+77 DKISQPTY
-86 VNSDSSDS
+86 NSIKINV
-94 SDTTPRFSYIPN
+94 TC
-106 TTYIPIT
+106 PIN

-118 DKYTLDDIRT
+118 NKYTLQDIRN
-128 AVDSD
+128 AINSNSN
-133 PKVRSTHR
+133 VRSTYR

-158 AIAIKITTKP
+158 AIAIKIYDYYSVHKNKK
-168 IESDKTL
+168 IYK
-175 YTSYKTYITN
+175 SYITYIIY
-185 YIPHVRD
+185 YISIVRD
-192 IDTGQPIQNYLSNK
+192 IDTTLLIQNYLSNK
-206 SKVSNSSSSFV
+206 SKVSDSSSSFV

-225 IINEIED
+225 IINEIKD

-243 IYFIITLLVVIIL
+243 IYFIITLLIVIIL

-262 NKNNYLIAVLVLLIL
+262 NKNNYLVAILVLLIL
-277 INAYFSKYV
+277 VNAYFSKYV
-286 VLIEGFTD
+286 VLIEGFSTD
-294 IVNGDNC
+294 IDLANNDC
-301 DIHKDELIKFHL
+301 LYSDTIKFHL
-313 CQVLNVAYER
+313 CQALNVAYQR
-323 FKSDDLPIIE
+323 FKSSRLPIIRS
-333 GVASELI
+333 VSTQLI
-340 GENKLYKEL
+340 VEHKLYTGL
-349 YAKTKNLNINME
+349 YNKAKNINLNTK

-422 LKHINRTN
+422 LKHISRTN
-430 YSSKNWNHKYM
+430 YRTKNWI
-441 YSK
+441 

>member
-1 MRITSSNVETALNN
+1 MTINSGDVENALNE
-15 FRALMKPCFINAA
+15 FRALMKPCFIDSTNF
-28 SFPEAEV
+28 SGIEV
-35 DIGSGIKIPPIILYG
+35 DISEIQIPPEIQDYASGTNQIT
-50 VDRIKATSSLTK
+50 DNSLDVNLDIY
-62 TDSTYDLTQIDRIDR
+62 DSTQIDKISQA
-77 TTYDKIQIS
+77 TYDKIQIY
-86 VNSDSSDS
+86 DTSSFTSIKD
-94 SDTTPRFSYIPN
+94 
-106 TTYIPIT
+106 
-113 TYIPY
+113 YIPY
-118 DKYTLDDIRT
+118 DKYTLQNIRT

-133 PKVRSTHR
+133 VNVRSTHR
-141 EYLSYLIYHYIQ
+141 EYLSHLIYHYIQ

-158 AIAIKITTKP
+158 AIAIKITSQSG
-168 IESDKTL
+168 EL

-185 YIPHVRD
+185 YITNVRD
-192 IDTGQPIQNYLSNK
+192 IDTGQPIQNYVSNK
-206 SKVSNSSSSFV
+206 SKVFNSSSSFV

-262 NKNNYLIAVLVLLIL
+262 NKNNYLVAVLVLLIL

-286 VLIEGFTD
+286 VLIEGFNNIDLATS
-294 IVNGDNC
+294 NCPYGDT
-301 DIHKDELIKFHL
+301 IKFHL
-313 CQVLNVAYER
+313 CQALNVAYER
-323 FKSDDLPIIE
+323 FKSNDLPIIE
-333 GVASELI
+333 GVATKLI

>member
-1 MRITSSNVETALNN
+1 MTINSGDVENALNT
-15 FRALMKPCFINAA
+15 FRALMKPCFIDSARLA
-28 SFPEAEV
+28 DAEV
-35 DIGSGIKIPPIILYG
+35 DIGEIKIPPKISADSGKITNNG
-50 VDRIKATSSLTK
+50 LTAD
-62 TDSTYDLTQIDRIDR
+62 TSTYDPIQIDKISEA
-77 TTYDKIQIS
+77 TYKKIKLGVEI
-86 VNSDSSDS
+86 N
-94 SDTTPRFSYIPN
+94 
-106 TTYIPIT
+106 

-118 DKYTLDDIRT
+118 DKYTLQNIRT

-133 PKVRSTHR
+133 VNVRSTHR
-141 EYLSYLIYHYIQ
+141 EYLSHLIYHYIQ

-158 AIAIKITTKP
+158 AIAIKITTQITSGK
-168 IESDKTL
+168 L
-175 YTSYKTYITN
+175 YESYKTYITN
-185 YIPHVRD
+185 YISHVKN
-192 IDTGQPIQNYLSNK
+192 IDTGQPIQNYVSNK
-206 SKVSNSSSSFV
+206 RKVSNSSSSFV

-262 NKNNYLIAVLVLLIL
+262 NKNNYLISVLILLIL

-286 VLIEGFTD
+286 VLIEGFNNIDLATS
-294 IVNGDNC
+294 NCPYGDT
-301 DIHKDELIKFHL
+301 IKFHL
-313 CQVLNVAYER
+313 CQALNVAYER
-323 FKSDDLPIIE
+323 FKSNDLPIIE
-333 GVASELI
+333 GVATKLI

>member
-1 MRITSSNVETALNN
+1 MPITSDNVEGVLND
-15 FRALMKPCFINAA
+15 FRSLMKPCFINST
-28 SFPEAEV
+28 SFLDTEV
-35 DIGSGIKIPPIILYG
+35 DIGSGIKIPPKISASSNQITTEVSLTANTSIY
-50 VDRIKATSSLTK
+50 DPSEPDKINAITYNSIKINATSLS
-62 TDSTYDLTQIDRIDR
+62 
-77 TTYDKIQIS
+77 
-86 VNSDSSDS
+86 N
-94 SDTTPRFSYIPN
+94 
-106 TTYIPIT
+106 

-118 DKYTLDDIRT
+118 DKYTLQNIRI
-128 AVDSD
+128 AVGSD
-133 PKVRSTHR
+133 LKIRSTHR
-141 EYLSYLIYHYIQ
+141 EYLSHLIYHYIQ

-158 AIAIKITTKP
+158 AIAIKIRTKP
-168 IESDKTL
+168 FIPDDKTL
-175 YTSYKTYITN
+175 YKSYRTYITN
-185 YIPHVRD
+185 YIPNVRD
-192 IDTGQPIQNYLSNK
+192 IDTGQPIQNYVSNK

-217 EQKTYNKK
+217 EQKIYNKK

-243 IYFIITLLVVIIL
+243 IYFIITLLIVIIL

-286 VLIEGFTD
+286 VLIEGFAN
-294 IVNGDNC
+294 IVNGDKC
-301 DIHKDELIKFHL
+301 DTHTEVIKFHL
-313 CQVLNVAYER
+313 CQALNVAYER

>member
-1 MRITSSNVETALNN
+1 MTINSGDVENALNE
-15 FRALMKPCFINAA
+15 FRALMKPCFINTA
-28 SFPEAEV
+28 SFDNTEFNL
-35 DIGSGIKIPPIILYG
+35 GSGIKIPPDSNNITTAVRLT
-50 VDRIKATSSLTK
+50 AETSIY
-62 TDSTYDLTQIDRIDR
+62 DSNEP
-77 TTYDKIQIS
+77 DKINAITYTS
-86 VNSDSSDS
+86 IKINGTSL
-94 SDTTPRFSYIPN
+94 N
-106 TTYIPIT
+106 TTYIP
-113 TYIPY
+113 YA
-118 DKYTLDDIRT
+118 KYTLQNIT
-128 AVDSD
+128 IAVGSD
-133 PKVRSTHR
+133 LNVRSTHR
-141 EYLSYLIYHYIQ
+141 EYLSHLIYHYIQ

-158 AIAIKITTKP
+158 AVAIKITSQSG
-168 IESDKTL
+168 EL

-185 YIPHVRD
+185 YITNVRD
-192 IDTGQPIQNYLSNK
+192 IDTGQPIQNYVSNK

-217 EQKTYNKK
+217 EQKIYNKK

-262 NKNNYLIAVLVLLIL
+262 NKNNYLVAVLVLLIL

-286 VLIEGFTD
+286 VLIEGFNNVDLTTS
-294 IVNGDNC
+294 NC
-301 DIHKDELIKFHL
+301 PYSDTIKFHL
-313 CQVLNVAYER
+313 CQALNVAYER
-323 FKSDDLPIIE
+323 FKSNDLPIIE
-333 GVASELI
+333 GVATKLI

>member
-1 MRITSSNVETALNN
+1 MPITSGNVEDALNN
-15 FRALMKPCFINAA
+15 FRALIKTCFINPA
-28 SFPEAEV
+28 SFANTEV
-35 DIGSGIKIPPIILYG
+35 DISGSSIFIPPKIQAYTTTNTNKIT
-50 VDRIKATSSLTK
+50 TSSLTK
-62 TDSTYDLTQIDRIDR
+62 DTSIYDSTQID
-77 TTYDKIQIS
+77 KISNTIY
-86 VNSDSSDS
+86 NNIKIN
-94 SDTTPRFSYIPN
+94 DT
-106 TTYIPIT
+106 PIN

-118 DKYTLDDIRT
+118 NKYTLQNIRN
-128 AVDSD
+128 AVDSNRD
-133 PKVRSTHR
+133 VRSTHR
-141 EYLSYLIYHYIQ
+141 EYLSHLIYHYIQ

-158 AIAIKITTKP
+158 AIAIKIISETISVGK
-168 IESDKTL
+168 L
-175 YTSYKTYITN
+175 YDSYKKYITN
-185 YIPHVRD
+185 YYIPNVRD
-192 IDTGQPIQNYLSNK
+192 IDTGQPIQNYVSNK
-206 SKVSNSSSSFV
+206 SKVSNSSGSFV

-262 NKNNYLIAVLVLLIL
+262 NKNNYLVAVLVLLIL

-286 VLIEGFTD
+286 VLIEGFSD
-294 IVNGDNC
+294 IDLTTSNC
-301 DIHKDELIKFHL
+301 ENNNTIKYHL
-313 CQVLNVAYER
+313 CQALNIAYKR

-333 GVASELI
+333 GVASKLI
-340 GENKLYKEL
+340 KENKLYNGL
-349 YAKTKNLNINME
+349 YNKAKNINLNTK

-387 AVLLLILYNI
+387 GILLLILYNI

-417 VYFYT
+417 IYFYT
-422 LKHINRTN
+422 LKHMSRTN
-430 YSSKNWNHKYM
+430 YRTKNWI
-441 YSK
+441 

>member
-1 MRITSSNVETALNN
+1 MPITSNNVENTLND
-15 FRALMKPCFINAA
+15 FRDLMKPCFINSA
-28 SFPEAEV
+28 SFSNIEV
-35 DIGSGIKIPPIILYG
+35 NIGSGIKIPPIIQSYTTTNQ
-50 VDRIKATSSLTK
+50 I
-62 TDSTYDLTQIDRIDR
+62 TDSGLTVTTSTYVPTQIDKISQA
-77 TTYDKIQIS
+77 TYDKIQIYDTSSGSS
-86 VNSDSSDS
+86 VSTSIN
-94 SDTTPRFSYIPN
+94 
-106 TTYIPIT
+106 TYIS
-113 TYIPY
+113 Y
-118 DKYTLDDIRT
+118 DKYTLQYIRT
-128 AVDSD
+128 AVDSA
-133 PKVRSTHR
+133 PSVRSTHR
-141 EYLSYLIYHYIQ
+141 EYLSHLIYHYIQ

-158 AIAIKITTKP
+158 AIAIKINTNQSG
-168 IESDKTL
+168 EL
-175 YTSYKTYITN
+175 YDSYKTYITN
-185 YIPHVRD
+185 YITNVRD
-192 IDTGQPIQNYLSNK
+192 IDTEQPIQNYVSNK

-262 NKNNYLIAVLVLLIL
+262 NKNNYLVAVLVLLIL

-286 VLIEGFTD
+286 VLIEGFAN
-294 IVNGDNC
+294 IVNGDKC
-301 DIHKDELIKFHL
+301 DTHNRNTIKYHL
-313 CQVLNVAYER
+313 CQALNIAYER

-333 GVASELI
+333 GVASKLI

-349 YAKTKNLNINME
+349 YVKTRNLNINME

-417 VYFYT
+417 IYFYT